1 MVGDIRFRTGIIRV
15 SGVEHHESS
24 VEQRLLLE
32 VL

>member
-1 MVGDIRFRTGIIRV
+1 MVGDTRNCSGVIRV